1 MEAELYF
8 RRQARECRR
17 LADDMAAREDK
28 GAMLMLA
35 RHYEREAQQAAA
47 AAPPPAPRARH

>member
-8 RRQARECRR
+8 RRQAGECRR
-17 LADDMAAREDK
+17 LAGDMAAREDK

-35 RHYEREAQQAAA
+35 RHYDREAQQAAA
-47 AAPPPAPRARH
+47 APPHLPRNGH

>member
-17 LADDMAAREDK
+17 PADDMAAREDK

-35 RHYEREAQQAAA
+35 RHYEREAQQAAT
-47 AAPPPAPRARH
+47 AAPPPGPRARH